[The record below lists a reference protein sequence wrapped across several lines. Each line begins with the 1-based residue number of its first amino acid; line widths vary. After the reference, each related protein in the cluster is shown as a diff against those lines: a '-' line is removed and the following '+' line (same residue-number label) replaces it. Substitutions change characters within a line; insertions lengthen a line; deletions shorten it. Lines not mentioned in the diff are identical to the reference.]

1 MNNYFTG
8 VLLAKTMLQR
18 KLTIVGTMKKC
29 KREIPV
35 CRKLAKSRET
45 KTSIFGF
52 KDQLTMVSYVPQK
65 NKAVILLS
73 TMHHEISIEKEDHKK
88 RPEIIKFYSKTK
100 ISVDLIDQMIGTCI
114 CRRQTRRW
122 SLKLFFNLQDVAS
135 LNAKCKCILISRVLA
150 VQDAV
155 F

>member
-1 MNNYFTG
+1 
-8 VLLAKTMLQR
+8 
-18 KLTIVGTMKKC
+18 MKKC
-29 KREIPV
+29 KREIPD
-35 CRKLAKSRET
+35 CRKPAKSRKT

-52 KDQLTMVSYVPQK
+52 NDQLTMVSYVPQT

-73 TMHHEISIEKEDHKK
+73 TMHHEISIDKEDHKK
-88 RPEIIKFYSKTK
+88 RPEIIKFYCKTK
-100 ISVDLIDQMIGTCI
+100 ISVDLVDQMIETYI

-122 SLKLFFNLQDVAS
+122 SLKLIFNLLDVAA